1 MITPLPTDHYRKA
14 FDAKK
19 ISCKSTEELTPTG
32 EIIGQERALRALTFG
47 LNIEEKGFNLYVS
60 GVPGTGRK
68 TAVCKFLKELARSK
82 PKGNDWIY
90 VNNFKDQYEPN
101 AIRLPAGMG
110 NQFKNSMADFITEV
124 QRVIPKVFESED
136 YGNRRQAALRTIEQE
151 KAKLFEEIN
160 QKAGE
165 KGFTIQGSPNGIL
178 TIPTKDGK
186 PLSQEEFMALP
197 EKEQQNFQQRREELA
212 VEMRKAFRQMREL
225 DQEENETVEKLT
237 KDVSLD
243 AMGPGLKKL
252 KDSYGDI
259 AEINEYLDS
268 VANDILDNLPL
279 FLTQPGQNPQ
289 EQQQSPLTNPF
300 YRQMIFR
307 KYEVNVAVDNSESEG
322 APVIFEQN
330 ATYPNLFG
338 KIEKEVQY
346 GVFTTDF
353 TMIRPGSLHKAN
365 GGYMVI
371 PVEALFRTP
380 YTYDGL
386 KNALKTGELFIEE
399 PGERLGY
406 ITTKGLKPEPIP
418 LDIKVVLIGTPLANQ
433 VLFTQDPDF
442 SELFKV
448 KAEFDTSMDWN
459 EENAKD
465 YAAFICTMCK
475 KYGLKHLDNTGI
487 ARVVE
492 YGSRLAEDQKKLTTR
507 FARITD
513 IIREA
518 SFYAS
523 QDKARYTTGDHIQ
536 KAIDEKIH
544 RSNLI
549 QEKIQEFITRDIF
562 LIDTTDSKAG
572 QINGLSVISLGDI
585 EFGRPSRVTA
595 SVSVGRDGIIDI
607 ERQAAMGGPTHTKG
621 VMILSGYLSD
631 KYARNKPL
639 SLSARLVFE
648 QSYEGVDGDSA
659 SSTELYAILSALSG
673 LPIRQSL
680 AVTGSVNQKGVVQ
693 AIGGVNQKIEGYFD
707 VCKAKGLTGEQGVM
721 IPASNVENLM
731 LKDEIIEAAKQGKFT
746 IYPVHSID
754 EGIEVLTGVKAGERK
769 ADGTF
774 DKDTVNFL
782 VDKKLMEMAETLK
795 DFKGTGA

>member
-1 MITPLPTDHYRKA
+1 M
-14 FDAKK
+14 
-19 ISCKSTEELTPTG
+19 
-32 EIIGQERALRALTFG
+32 
-47 LNIEEKGFNLYVS
+47 
-60 GVPGTGRK
+60 
-68 TAVCKFLKELARSK
+68 
-82 PKGNDWIY
+82 
-90 VNNFKDQYEPN
+90 
-101 AIRLPAGMG
+101 
-110 NQFKNSMADFITEV
+110 
-124 QRVIPKVFESED
+124 
-136 YGNRRQAALRTIEQE
+136 
-151 KAKLFEEIN
+151 
-160 QKAGE
+160 
-165 KGFTIQGSPNGIL
+165 
-178 TIPTKDGK
+178 
-186 PLSQEEFMALP
+186 
-197 EKEQQNFQQRREELA
+197 
-212 VEMRKAFRQMREL
+212 
-225 DQEENETVEKLT
+225 
-237 KDVSLD
+237 
-243 AMGPGLKKL
+243 
-252 KDSYGDI
+252 
-259 AEINEYLDS
+259 
-268 VANDILDNLPL
+268 
-279 FLTQPGQNPQ
+279 
-289 EQQQSPLTNPF
+289 NPF

-307 KYEVNVAVDNSESEG
+307 KYEVNVAVDNSESDG

-386 KNALKTGELFIEE
+386 KNALKTGELSIEE
-399 PGERLGY
+399 PGERMGY

-448 KAEFDTSMDWN
+448 KAEFDTSMEWN

-475 KYGLKHLDNTGI
+475 KYSLKHLDNTGI

-621 VMILSGYLSD
+621 VMILSGTSQTNMPGTNRSPSPPDWYSSRAT
-631 KYARNKPL
+631 KGWTAIPPRAR
-639 SLSARLVFE
+639 
-648 QSYEGVDGDSA
+648 
-659 SSTELYAILSALSG
+659 ELYAILSALSG

-731 LKDEIIEAAKQGKFT
+731 LKDEIIQAAKQGKFA

-754 EGIEVLTGVKAGERK
+754 EGIEVLTGVKAGEMR

-795 DFKGTGA
+795 GFKGVGA

>member
-1 MITPLPTDHYRKA
+1 MIEPLPVGRYRKTY
-14 FDAKK
+14 DVKDV
-19 ISCKSTEELTPTG
+19 SCKSTEDLTPVE

-47 LNIEEKGFNLYVS
+47 LNIEEKGFNLYIS

-68 TAVCKFLKELARSK
+68 TAVCKFLQELAKSK

-90 VNNFKDQYEPN
+90 VNNFRDQYEPN
-101 AIRLPAGMG
+101 AIRLPAGIG
-110 NQFKNSMADFITEV
+110 KKFRASMADFVAEV

-136 YGNRRQAALRTIEQE
+136 YANRRQAALREIEQD

-160 QKAGE
+160 SKANE

-197 EKEQQNFQQRREELA
+197 EEEQQRFQEQREELA
-212 VEMRKAFRQMREL
+212 VEMRKAFRLMREL
-225 DQEENETVEKLT
+225 DQKENETVEKLT

-243 AMGPGLKKL
+243 AMSPALKKL
-252 KDSYGDI
+252 KDPYGGID
-259 AEINEYLDS
+259 EINEYLTAVS
-268 VANDILDNLPL
+268 TDILDNLPL
-279 FLTQPGQNPQ
+279 FLTQPGQTPQ
-289 EQQQSPLTNPF
+289 EQQQSPLMNPF

-307 KYEVNVAVDNSESEG
+307 KYEVNVIVDNSESEG

-330 ATYPNLFG
+330 ASYPNLFG
-338 KIEKEVQY
+338 KVEKEVQY
-346 GVFTTDF
+346 GVVTTDF
-353 TMIRPGSLHKAN
+353 TMIRPGSMHKAN

-371 PVEALFRTP
+371 PVEDLFRTP

-386 KNALKTGELFIEE
+386 KNALKTGKLAIEE
-399 PGERLGY
+399 PGERMGY
-406 ITTKGLKPEPIP
+406 IFAKGIKPEPIP

-459 EENAKD
+459 AGNAKK
-465 YAAFICTMCK
+465 YAAFICTMCRNEN
-475 KYGLKHLDNTGI
+475 LKHLDATGI

-492 YGSRLAEDQKKLTTR
+492 YGSRLAEDQEKLTTR
-507 FARITD
+507 FARIAD
-513 IIREA
+513 IVREA
-518 SFYAS
+518 SFYAT
-523 QDKARYTTGDHIQ
+523 QDKAKYTTGEHVQ
-536 KAIDEKIH
+536 KAIEEKIH

-549 QEKIQEFITRDIF
+549 QEKIQEFITRDIY
-562 LIDTTDSKAG
+562 LIDTKNSTPG
-572 QINGLSVISLGDI
+572 QINGLSVIGLGDI

-607 ERQAAMGGPTHTKG
+607 ERQAALGGPTHTKG

-673 LPIRQSL
+673 IPIRQSL
-680 AVTGSVNQKGVVQ
+680 AVTGSVNQKGIVQ
-693 AIGGVNQKIEGYFD
+693 AIGGVNQKIEGFFD
-707 VCKAKGLTGEQGVM
+707 ICKAKGLTGEQGVM
-721 IPASNVENLM
+721 IPASNVEHLM
-731 LKDEIIEAAKQGKFT
+731 LKDEIIQAAKQGKFS
-746 IYPVHSID
+746 IYPVSTID
-754 EGIEVLTGVKAGERK
+754 EGIEVLTGVKAGERR

-782 VDKKLMEMAETLK
+782 VDKKLTEMAETLRE
-795 DFKGTGA
+795 FRGPGA

>member
-1 MITPLPTDHYRKA
+1 MIKPLPIDHYRKA
-14 FDAKK
+14 YDVKEV
-19 ISCKSTEELTPTG
+19 SCKTTEDLTPIE

-68 TAVCKFLKELARSK
+68 TAVCKFLQELARSK

-101 AIRLPAGMG
+101 AIRLPAGRG
-110 NQFKNSMADFITEV
+110 KEFRDAMAEFIAEI

-136 YGNRRQAALRTIEQE
+136 YANRRQAALRAIEQE

-160 QKAGE
+160 ERAQQ

-178 TIPTKDGK
+178 TIPTKNGK

-197 EKEQQNFQQRREELA
+197 EEEQQDFQQRREDLA
-212 VEMRKAFRQMREL
+212 VEMRKAFRQMRAL
-225 DQEENETVEKLT
+225 DQKENETVEKLT
-237 KDVSLD
+237 RDVSLD
-243 AMGPGLKKL
+243 AMGSALQKIR
-252 KDSYGDI
+252 DSFGDI
-259 AEINEYLDS
+259 DEIREYLDA

-279 FLTQPGQNPQ
+279 FLTQPGQTPQ
-289 EQQQSPLTNPF
+289 EQQQSPLMNPF
-300 YRQMIFR
+300 FRQMLFR
-307 KYEVNVAVDNSESEG
+307 KYEVNVIVDNSGSEG

-330 ATYPNLFG
+330 ASYPNLFG
-338 KIEKEVQY
+338 KVEKEVQY

-365 GGYMVI
+365 GGYMLI
-371 PVEALFRTP
+371 PVEDLFRTP

-386 KNALKTGELFIEE
+386 KNALKTGKLAIEE
-399 PGERLGY
+399 PGERMGY
-406 ITTKGLKPEPIP
+406 ISAKGLKPEPIP

-433 VLFTQDPDF
+433 VLYTQDPDF

-448 KAEFDTSMDWN
+448 KAEFDTTMEWN
-459 EENAKD
+459 DENAKN
-465 YAAFICTMCK
+465 YAAFICTMVRK
-475 KYGLKHLDNTGI
+475 DNLKHLDNTGI

-492 YGSRLAEDQKKLTTR
+492 YGSRLAEDQEKLTTR
-507 FARITD
+507 FAHIAD
-513 IIREA
+513 IVREA
-518 SFYAS
+518 SYYAT
-523 QDKARYTTGDHIQ
+523 QEKAKYTTGAHVQ

-549 QEKIQEFITRDIF
+549 QEKIQEFITRDIY
-562 LIDTTDSKAG
+562 LIDTKDSRPG

-607 ERQAAMGGPTHTKG
+607 ERQAALGGPTHTKG
-621 VMILSGYLSD
+621 VMILSGFLSD

-693 AIGGVNQKIEGYFD
+693 AIGGVNQKIEGFFD

-721 IPASNVENLM
+721 IPASNVAHLM
-731 LKDEIIEAAKQGKFT
+731 LRDDIIQAAKQGKFA
-746 IYPVHSID
+746 IYPVHTID
-754 EGIEVLTGVKAGERK
+754 EGIEVLTGVKAGGRL

-774 DKDTVNFL
+774 EKDTVNFL

-795 DFKGTGA
+795 EFKGVGA

>member
-1 MITPLPTDHYRKA
+1 MIEPLPIDHYRKTYDVKA
-14 FDAKK
+14 V
-19 ISCKSTEELTPTG
+19 SCKSTEELTPVE
-32 EIIGQERALRALTFG
+32 EIMGQERALRALNFG

-60 GVPGTGRK
+60 GIPGTGRK
-68 TAVCKFLKELARSK
+68 TAVCKFLKELARTK
-82 PKGNDWIY
+82 PKGTDWIY

-110 NQFKNSMADFITEV
+110 KKFKADMADFITDV
-124 QRVIPKVFESED
+124 QRVLPKVFESED
-136 YGNRRQAALRTIEQE
+136 YATRRQAALRAIEQE

-160 QKAGE
+160 DKANE

-178 TIPTKDGK
+178 TIPTKNGK
-186 PLSQEEFMALP
+186 PLTQEEFMSLP
-197 EKEQQNFQQRREELA
+197 EEEQADFQQRREELA
-212 VEMRKAFRQMREL
+212 VEMEKAFRQMREL
-225 DQEENETVEKLT
+225 DQEENETVETLT
-237 KDVSLD
+237 RKVSLD
-243 AMGPGLKKL
+243 ALGPGLKKL
-252 KDSYGDI
+252 KDSYGKVE
-259 AEINEYLDS
+259 EINEYLDAA
-268 VANDILDNLPL
+268 ANDILDNLPL

-289 EQQQSPLTNPF
+289 EQQQSPLMNPF
-300 YRQMIFR
+300 FRQMLFR
-307 KYEVNVAVDNSESEG
+307 KYEVNVVVDNSKRDG

-338 KIEKEVQY
+338 KVEKEVQY

-371 PVEALFRTP
+371 PVEDLFRTP

-386 KNALKTGELFIEE
+386 KTALKTGELSIEE

-418 LDIKVVLIGTPLANQ
+418 LDIKVVLIGTPMANQ
-433 VLFTQDPDF
+433 VLYTQDPDF

-448 KAEFDTSMDWN
+448 KAEFDTSMEWN
-459 EENAKD
+459 DKNAKD

-475 KYGLKHLDNTGI
+475 KYNLKHLDNTGI

-507 FARITD
+507 FANITD
-513 IIREA
+513 ILREA
-518 SFYAS
+518 SFYAT
-523 QDKARYTTGDHIQ
+523 QDKAKYTTGAHVQ

-549 QEKIQEFITRDIF
+549 QEKIQEFITRDIY
-562 LIDTTDSKAG
+562 LIDTKDSRPG

-607 ERQAAMGGPTHTKG
+607 ERQAALGGPTHTKG

-680 AVTGSVNQKGVVQ
+680 AVTGSVNQKGIVQ

-721 IPASNVENLM
+721 IPASNVEHLM
-731 LKDEIIEAAKQGKFT
+731 LRDEILQAAKQGKFA
-746 IYPVHSID
+746 IYPIRTID
-754 EGIEVLTGVKAGERK
+754 EGIEVLTGVKAGEMR

-774 DKDTVNFL
+774 EKDTVNFL
-782 VDKKLMEMAETLK
+782 VDQKLMEMAETLK
-795 DFKGTGA
+795 DFKGVGA